1 MSSAISATF
10 ENAITGSLIVR
21 TYSTAGDE
29 QIGDNQSGFNYDT
42 LLVCDFGYN
51 DINADP
57 VNGAVTALANIITM
71 CDRADALGMRIIL
84 SDNNPFKAHA
94 SYSAQKL
101 TLVKTLN
108 AALQNLAAERGYLF
122 VRMYEKLSDSTDLDK
137 LSDGAGTTTNYSQD
151 ALHLNDVGSTLY
163 AQAIYNA
170 IAASL

>member
-1 MSSAISATF
+1 
-10 ENAITGSLIVR
+10 
-21 TYSTAGDE
+21 
-29 QIGDNQSGFNYDT
+29 
-42 LLVCDFGYN
+42 
-51 DINADP
+51 
-57 VNGAVTALANIITM
+57 
-71 CDRADALGMRIIL
+71 MRIIL